1 MAFNPIEYLEQG
13 KVDFLF
19 NRLGTLDTENLIKR
33 VRNSSN
39 KINIINGFLPKL
51 KKIAPHFCFS
61 IIYDTDEFVE
71 ETFNLVK
78 GIYGIKIGY
87 FNLINDEEKIKN
99 ILNNTTWGRKF
110 VYRNLNNIL
119 RENKD
124 NINPI
129 LDYIFSDFENN
140 MDFIKRLSIYKDMN
154 IRYMFMKYLIEKHP
168 DKINIV
174 YDDIMKYIDGYT
186 YEENEQL
193 TFLPD
198 YMSKE
203 NISDLAVTS
212 INRDKQLWIKLK
224 EYILINYKTND
235 LAYLL
240 LKKEKFIDEFKIDAD
255 RLFESSATF
264 KLMIMSFW
272 YKKYVSQEV
281 LNKTEQY
288 LKYFK
293 REGRYTSDFHL
304 VRIFENGL
312 WDELVSYVDKYLEI
326 SKDKTCRYI
335 GNGSTSYCFKIGDY
349 VFKIVNSKWSYEDV
363 ICPNLYLIIKNLEE
377 HYMRDKNGIVQ
388 IGIEVQKYLS
398 RNDIEITDEHLR
410 NFTHELNRLGYYVN
424 DRLINGVCGDNVAI
438 LDSYMDAD
446 CYNPELLPDS
456 FKEVPLVL
464 IDRDRV
470 YKLNNKRPK
479 QIRERWS

>member
-19 NRLGTLDTENLIKR
+19 GRFFSSSDIENLIKR

-39 KINIINGFLPKL
+39 KNNIINGFLPKL
-51 KKIAPHFCFS
+51 KKMAPHFCFE
-61 IIYDTDEFVE
+61 IIYDTDEYVE
-71 ETFNLVK
+71 ELFNIVK
-78 GIYGIKIGY
+78 GKYGIKIGY
-87 FNLINDEEKIKN
+87 FNLINNPEKIKN
-99 ILNNTTWGRKF
+99 ILNNTTWGRNF
-110 VYRNLNNIL
+110 VFRNLNNIL
-119 RENKD
+119 RENKI

-129 LDYIFSDFENN
+129 LEYIFSNFENN

-154 IRYMFMKYLIEKHP
+154 IRYIFMKYLIKKHP

-198 YMSKE
+198 FMSKE

-212 INRDKQLWIKLK
+212 INVNRELWQKLK
-224 EYILINYKTND
+224 EYILINYKAND
-235 LAYLL
+235 LAFLL
-240 LKKEKFIDEFKIDAD
+240 LKNEDLVDEFKEDAN
-255 RLFESSATF
+255 RLFVSSSNYKNDMYRKYKEYISEEIINNFERYLNLF
-264 KLMIMSFW
+264 KKDNFIPYSLR
-272 YKKYVSQEV
+272 
-281 LNKTEQY
+281 L
-288 LKYFK
+288 
-293 REGRYTSDFHL
+293 
-304 VRIFENGL
+304 IFENGL
-312 WDELVSYVDKYLEI
+312 WNELVSYVDKYLEI
-326 SKDKTCRYI
+326 SKDKTCRFI
-335 GNGSTSYCFKIGDY
+335 SSGSTSECYKIGDY
-349 VFKIVNSKWSYEDV
+349 IFKLNRTKWSYEDI
-363 ICPNLYLIIKNLEE
+363 ICPNLYLIAPNLEE
-377 HYMRDKNGIVQ
+377 HFVRDKDGVVKV
-388 IGIEVQKYLS
+388 GIEVQKYLS
-398 RNDIEITDEHLR
+398 RSDIQITDEHLR
-410 NFTHELNRLGYYVN
+410 NFTLELNRLGYYVN

-446 CYNPELLPDS
+446 CSHPELLPET

-479 QIRERWS
+479 QLRERWS